1 MGYLILFILNL
12 FAPLAALG
20 VVIFFLIS
28 PRRKLL
34 RNLRYELGQRFVLA
48 RQGQKIK
55 KSLWIH
61 AASVGEVRSVVKLA
75 KLLKDYY
82 GCELIITTST
92 AAGRNT
98 ALKEPVFD
106 KALLMPVDCYPLI
119 KRFIGFYNP
128 KYLFIVESDLWP
140 NMIAACANN
149 GVKVSIVNGRLSER
163 SARRYKIISPLVK
176 MLLGKITFICAQT
189 EEIAQ
194 RYIFCGASADKVYSC
209 GNIKYDLL
217 NESPSK
223 TEEVQEVFAA
233 LGWEKDFI
241 TVCGST
247 HEEEENIIISAAK
260 ELKDIKFVI
269 APRHLERK
277 KQILHTLRES
287 GLKYVSLSSYRREGD
302 LKGRQILLA
311 DAMGWLGAFY
321 KKGTVCF
328 VGGSISKC
336 GGHNFLEAAVFAKPV
351 LFGQYYYNTPDVAA
365 ALLKGGGGILVGA
378 DDFAKKLKDLFDNR
392 ALLAESGAAAG
403 ECSLSF
409 KGATERTLK
418 VVEKYGK

>member
-1 MGYLILFILNL
+1 MGYVILFILNL
-12 FAPLAALG
+12 CAPFAALG
-20 VVIFFLIS
+20 VVIFFLFS

-34 RNLRYELGQRFVLA
+34 RNLRYELSQRFVLK
-48 RQGQKIK
+48 RHGQKVK

-75 KLLKDYY
+75 QLLKKYY
-82 GCELIITTST
+82 SCEFIITTST
-92 AAGRNT
+92 AAGQNT
-98 ALKEPVFD
+98 ALKEPLFD

-119 KRFIGFYNP
+119 KRFIKFYNP

-149 GVKVSIVNGRLSER
+149 GIKVSIVNGRLSER
-163 SARRYKIISPLVK
+163 SARRYRIIFPLAK
-176 MLLGKITFICAQT
+176 MLFEKMSFICAQT

-194 RYIFCGASADKVYSC
+194 RYISSGAAADKVYVC

-217 NESPSK
+217 NDAPSK
-223 TEEVQEVFAA
+223 TEEVKDLFRR
-233 LGWEKDFI
+233 LGWADSFI
-241 TVCGST
+241 TACGST
-247 HEEEENIIISAAK
+247 HEEEEAVILEAAK
-260 ELKDIKFVI
+260 KLKEIKFVI

-277 KQILHTLRES
+277 NRILNNLKES
-287 GLKYVSLSSYRREGD
+287 GLKYALLSSCKRADSIDGC
-302 LKGRQILLA
+302 QVLLA

-321 KKGTVCF
+321 KESSVCF

-336 GGHNFLEAAVFAKPV
+336 GGHNFLEAAVFSKPV
-351 LFGQYYYNTPDVAA
+351 MFGRYYYNTPDVARS
-365 ALLKGGGGILVGA
+365 LLNSGGGILVSEG
-378 DDFAKKLKDLFDNR
+378 DFASKLADLFENK

-403 ECSLSF
+403 KCSSSF
-409 KGATERTLK
+409 KGATDRILK

>member
-1 MGYLILFILNL
+1 MGYVMLFILNL
-12 FAPLAALG
+12 CAPFAALG

-34 RNLRYELGQRFVLA
+34 RNLRYELSQRFVLK

-61 AASVGEVRSVVKLA
+61 AASVGEVRSVIKLA

-92 AAGRNT
+92 AAGQNT
-98 ALKEPVFD
+98 ALKESLFD

-119 KRFIGFYNP
+119 KRFIKFYNP

-149 GVKVSIVNGRLSER
+149 GIKVAVVNGRLSKR
-163 SARRYKIISPLVK
+163 SAKRYKLISPLVK
-176 MLLGKITFICAQT
+176 MLFKKMSFICAQT
-189 EEIAQ
+189 QEIAQ
-194 RYIFCGASADKVYSC
+194 RYVSSGAAADKVYSC

-217 NESPSK
+217 NDSPSK
-223 TEEVQEVFAA
+223 VEEVEDVFRA
-233 LGWEKDFI
+233 LGWENAFV

-247 HEEEENIIISAAK
+247 HEEEERIIISAAK
-260 ELKDIKFVI
+260 ELKEIKFVV
-269 APRHLERK
+269 APRHLERR
-277 KQILHTLRES
+277 KQILHALKES
-287 GLKYVSLSSYRREGD
+287 GLKYTSLSSYKREMD
-302 LKGRQILLA
+302 LKECQILLA

-351 LFGQYYYNTPDVAA
+351 IFGQYYYNTPDVAG
-365 ALLKGGGGILVGA
+365 ALLKSGGGILVGA
-378 DDFAKKLKDLFDNR
+378 ENFASELKNLFDDK
-392 ALLAESGAAAG
+392 ALLAASGAAAG

-409 KGATERTLK
+409 KGATNKILK